1 MMFIKGRKIMINME
15 AIKTIKIKRF
25 EYCFKVVA
33 NDFDNEEYN
42 LFIITGDL
50 TSAIKVAK
58 ALINSIY
65 IAKTHS
71 IDVDLK
77 NYCEL
82 SKEGYKELTGMDKI
96 DVDIF
101 TAI

>member
-1 MMFIKGRKIMINME
+1 MFIKGRKTIINME

-25 EYCFKVVA
+25 EYCFKIIA
-33 NDFDNEEYN
+33 TDFDNEEYN

-65 IAKTHS
+65 LSKTHS
-71 IDVDLK
+71 VDIDLK
-77 NYCEL
+77 TCCEV
-82 SKEGYKELTGMDKI
+82 SKENYKELTGKDKL

>member
-1 MMFIKGRKIMINME
+1 MFIKGRKIIINME
-15 AIKTIKIKRF
+15 AIKIIKIERYS
-25 EYCFKVVA
+25 YCCKINA
-33 NDFDNEEYN
+33 YDFDDNKYT

-65 IAKTHS
+65 LSKTHS
-71 IDVDLK
+71 VDMDLK
-77 NYCEL
+77 TCCEV
-82 SKEGYKELTGMDKI
+82 SKENYKELTGKDKL

>member
-1 MMFIKGRKIMINME
+1 MFIKGRKIIINME

-65 IAKTHS
+65 ISKTHS

-77 NYCEL
+77 NIVSYQ
-82 SKEGYKELTGMDKI
+82 KKATKN
-96 DVDIF
+96 
-101 TAI
+101 

>member
-1 MMFIKGRKIMINME
+1 MFIKGRKIIINME
-15 AIKTIKIKRF
+15 AIKTIKIKSF
-25 EYCFKVVA
+25 DCFKVLA
-33 NDFDNEEYN
+33 TDFDNEEYN

-65 IAKTHS
+65 LSKTHN

-77 NYCEL
+77 KYCEL
-82 SKEGYKELTGMDKI
+82 SKESYKALTGNDKL

>member
-1 MMFIKGRKIMINME
+1 MFIKGRKIIINME

-65 IAKTHS
+65 LSKTHS
-71 IDVDLK
+71 VDMDLK
-77 NYCEL
+77 NYCEP
-82 SKEGYKELTGMDKI
+82 SKEVYKELTGMDKI

>member
-1 MMFIKGRKIMINME
+1 MFIKGRKIIINME
-15 AIKTIKIKRF
+15 AIKTIKIKSF
-25 EYCFKVVA
+25 EYCFKVLA
-33 NDFDNEEYN
+33 TDFDNEEYN

-65 IAKTHS
+65 LSKTHN

-77 NYCEL
+77 KYCEL
-82 SKEGYKELTGMDKI
+82 SKGSYKELTGKDKL

>member
-1 MMFIKGRKIMINME
+1 MFIKGRKIIINME
-15 AIKTIKIKRF
+15 AIKTIKIKSF
-25 EYCFKVVA
+25 EYCFKVLA
-33 NDFDNEEYN
+33 TDFDNEEYN

-65 IAKTHS
+65 LSKTHN

-77 NYCEL
+77 KYCEL
-82 SKEGYKELTGMDKI
+82 SKESYKELTGKDKL